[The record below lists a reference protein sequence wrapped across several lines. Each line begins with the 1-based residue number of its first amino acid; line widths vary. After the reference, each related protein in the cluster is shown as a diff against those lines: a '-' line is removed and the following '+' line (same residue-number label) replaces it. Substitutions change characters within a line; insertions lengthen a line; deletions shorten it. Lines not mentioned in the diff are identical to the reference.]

1 MKVNYKTFFC
11 VLLVIELYYVQSID
25 AKRSFGITGR
35 RSKSKSPSVRRGQ
48 HGHEGD
54 DHVPVPKPST
64 PERKKDVGWNTN
76 SQHSTNTQNHG
87 PSAPPLGPQIPQTNR
102 GLYGGQNAAPPPY
115 GSHTNYG
122 HGPPPAYGAPPAY
135 GSHGSYGAPPAYGS
149 HGSYGAPPSYGASM
163 GYNQHNSFGQQPGM
177 YGGGMGSPYMGGSP
191 MMGMPM
197 MGAMPAYQ
205 NRGSSFGSGIMTN
218 LFAGLAGYQ
227 LAKAFSGGSG
237 HRDREVIIYDNRQ
250 LPSNSDGSIPAQQPI
265 AQQTPVNPQTP
276 LGPSSVQA
284 PINQAISTNHDLPQ
298 NPTSS
303 IQTQSSTEIPQTP
316 ILPASNE
323 YNYWGLPQY
332 GIPLYGYNLPSQI
345 TDYYKVETFKPQ

>member
-25 AKRSFGITGR
+25 GKRSFGITGR

-54 DHVPVPKPST
+54 DHVPVPKPQT

-76 SQHSTNTQNHG
+76 SQHSTNTHHTAAQNHN
-87 PSAPPLGPQIPQTNR
+87 PVAPPLGPQIPQTTR
-102 GLYGGQNAAPPPY
+102 GLYGAQNAAPPPY
-115 GSHTNYG
+115 GSHANYG
-122 HGPPPAYGAPPAY
+122 HGPPPAYGAPP
-135 GSHGSYGAPPAYGS
+135 SY
-149 HGSYGAPPSYGASM
+149 GSYGAPPSYGASM
-163 GYNQHNSFGQQPGM
+163 GHHSPFGQQPGM
-177 YGGGMGSPYMGGSP
+177 YGAGMGSPYMGGPSP

-197 MGAMPAYQ
+197 MGSMPAYQ
-205 NRGSSFGSGIMTN
+205 NRGSSFGSGMMTN

-237 HRDREVIIYDNRQ
+237 HRDREIIIVDNRQ
-250 LPSNSDGSIPAQQPI
+250 VQSNNEGSITPQQPI
-265 AQQTPVNPQTP
+265 PQQTP
-276 LGPSSVQA
+276 LSPSSVQ
-284 PINQAISTNHDLPQ
+284 STDNHSVSTGHDLPQ
-298 NPTSS
+298 TQTSS

-316 ILPASNE
+316 FLPASNE

-332 GIPLYGYNLPSQI
+332 GIPLYGYNLPNQI
-345 TDYYKVETFKPQ
+345 IDYYKVETFKPQ

>member
-1 MKVNYKTFFC
+1 M
-11 VLLVIELYYVQSID
+11 QQ
-25 AKRSFGITGR
+25 A
-35 RSKSKSPSVRRGQ
+35 
-48 HGHEGD
+48 
-54 DHVPVPKPST
+54 
-64 PERKKDVGWNTN
+64 
-76 SQHSTNTQNHG
+76 
-87 PSAPPLGPQIPQTNR
+87 NR
-102 GLYGGQNAAPPPY
+102 GIYGQNAAPPPY

-135 GSHGSYGAPPAYGS
+135 GS
-149 HGSYGAPPSYGASM
+149 YGAPPSYGASM
-163 GYNQHNSFGQQPGM
+163 GHNHHTPFGHQPGM
-177 YGGGMGSPYMGGSP
+177 YGGGMGSPYMGGSAP

-227 LAKAFSGGSG
+227 LAKAFNGGSG
-237 HRDREVIIYDNRQ
+237 HRDREIIIYDNRQ
-250 LPSNSDGSIPAQQPI
+250 VQSNTDGSTSPQQPI
-265 AQQTPVNPQTP
+265 PQQTP
-276 LGPSSVQA
+276 LGPTSVQS
-284 PINQAISTNHDLPQ
+284 PSNQGISTGHDLPQ
-298 NPTSS
+298 NPASS

-345 TDYYKVETFKPQ
+345 TDYYKVETFRPQ